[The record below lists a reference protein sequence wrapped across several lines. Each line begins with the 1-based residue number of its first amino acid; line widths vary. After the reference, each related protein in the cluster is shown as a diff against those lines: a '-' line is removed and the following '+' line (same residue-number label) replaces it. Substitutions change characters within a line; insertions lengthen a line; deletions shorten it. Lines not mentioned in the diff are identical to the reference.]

1 MSVDREKRNEGW
13 DWFDIVRASVVPYG
27 VMAQIQNSTGER
39 NAAPHHSEI
48 VFVCQ
53 HGAALSVVSA
63 AYFNK
68 LAKEEHLNVRA
79 LARGVTPQEDVSM
92 IAAKGLRADGV
103 LSETKRPQILSAEDA
118 SRALRIVAFCPI
130 PPKYSTM
137 APIETWNDV
146 PAPSDYA
153 AARDAI
159 LFASPTTSEATEGEH
174 EQALTGFGPRKSSR
188 Q

>member
-1 MSVDREKRNEGW
+1 MKLAISLTLLGLVL
-13 DWFDIVRASVVPYG
+13 IPYG
-27 VMAQIQNSTGER
+27 VMAQTQNMTGER
-39 NAAPHHSEI
+39 NAAPDHPEI

-68 LAKEEHLNVRA
+68 LAKEEHLNVHA
-79 LARGVTPQEDVSM
+79 VARGVTPQQDVSM

-118 SRALRIVAFCPI
+118 SRALRIVAFCPV
-130 PPKYSTM
+130 PSKYSKI

-153 AARDAI
+153 ASRDAI
-159 LFASPTTSEATEGEH
+159 LSHLRE
-174 EQALTGFGPRKSSR
+174 LLR
-188 Q
+188 QLKADTNKR

>member
-1 MSVDREKRNEGW
+1 MKRG
-13 DWFDIVRASVVPYG
+13 IGLTLLGLMLIPYS
-27 VMAQIQNSTGER
+27 VMAQTQNMTGER
-39 NAAPHHSEI
+39 NAAPDHPEI

-68 LAKEEHLNVRA
+68 LAKEEHFNVRA
-79 LARGVTPQEDVSM
+79 LARGVTPQQDVSM
-92 IAAKGLRADGV
+92 SATKGLRADGV

-118 SRALRIVAFCPI
+118 ARALRIVAFCPI
-130 PPKYSTM
+130 PSKYSTI

-159 LFASPTTSEATEGEH
+159 LSH
-174 EQALTGFGPRKSSR
+174 LR
-188 Q
+188 QLLRQLKADTNKR

>member
-1 MSVDREKRNEGW
+1 MKLAISLTLLGLVL
-13 DWFDIVRASVVPYG
+13 IPYG
-27 VMAQIQNSTGER
+27 VMAQTQNMTGER
-39 NAAPHHSEI
+39 NAAPDPPEI

-68 LAKEEHLNVRA
+68 LAKEEHLNVHA
-79 LARGVTPQEDVSM
+79 VARGVTPQQDVSM

-118 SRALRIVAFCPI
+118 SRALRIVAFCPV
-130 PPKYSTM
+130 PSKYSKI

-153 AARDAI
+153 ASRDAI
-159 LFASPTTSEATEGEH
+159 LSHLRE
-174 EQALTGFGPRKSSR
+174 LLR
-188 Q
+188 QLKADTNKR